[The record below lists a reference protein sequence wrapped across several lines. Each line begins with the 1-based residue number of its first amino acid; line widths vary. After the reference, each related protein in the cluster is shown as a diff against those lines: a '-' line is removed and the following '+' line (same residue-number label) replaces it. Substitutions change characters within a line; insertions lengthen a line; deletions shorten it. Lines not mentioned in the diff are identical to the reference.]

1 MKPDGP
7 CRRPNNPPDTHQD
20 APTRFRSNAFFGAI
34 LYEEMQAQWLT
45 HVITYNSLI
54 SAFTKA
60 KLYETMQSQRLTQ
73 VITYNAL
80 ISAFVEANPYET
92 MQSEWLTPVIVCSS
106 TLPRNITDAP
116 LPILVLP
123 PIFSGGSL
131 NALTRVLVLS
141 CLLWAVTGVSAA
153 LASHFFSFL
162 LFRFFC
168 RLSQVGA

>member
-1 MKPDGP
+1 
-7 CRRPNNPPDTHQD
+7 
-20 APTRFRSNAFFGAI
+20 
-34 LYEEMQAQWLT
+34 
-45 HVITYNSLI
+45 
-54 SAFTKA
+54 
-60 KLYETMQSQRLTQ
+60 MQSQRLTQ

-92 MQSEWLTPVIVCSS
+92 MQSEWLTPIIVCSS

-141 CLLWAVTGVSAA
+141 CLLWTGTGVSAA
-153 LASHFFSFL
+153 IAAPFFPFL

-168 RLSQVGA
+168 RASQVGALGQFGCLTCAARSCPLTEPTALCAYFLILKPLPHPPPRIRVGGGTFRCTGGLPEIWSPP